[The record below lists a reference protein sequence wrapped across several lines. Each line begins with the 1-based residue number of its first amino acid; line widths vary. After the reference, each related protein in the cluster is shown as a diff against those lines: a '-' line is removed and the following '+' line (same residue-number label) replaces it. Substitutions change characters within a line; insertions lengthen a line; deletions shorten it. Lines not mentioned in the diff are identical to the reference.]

1 MPQLDLATLIAL
13 WILGALLIVPLAGMT
28 ARWGI
33 APVLHAVARVR
44 RGAPREVDELRGEV
58 RELAAA
64 VDRLAAALER
74 EPALR

>member
-1 MPQLDLATLIAL
+1 MPHLDLANVLAL
-13 WILGALLIVPLAGMT
+13 WILGALLIVPLAGLA

-44 RGAPREVDELRGEV
+44 RGAPRDQDELRGEV
-58 RELAAA
+58 RALADA